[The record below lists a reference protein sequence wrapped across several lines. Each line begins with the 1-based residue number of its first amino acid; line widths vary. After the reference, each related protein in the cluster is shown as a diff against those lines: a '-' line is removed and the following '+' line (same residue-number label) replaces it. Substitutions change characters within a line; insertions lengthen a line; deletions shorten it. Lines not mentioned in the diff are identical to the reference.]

1 MDFNRNFP
9 WQRVNFCLLFCLS
22 VHDNEFSKFERMM
35 LQHTDPMFSQGFKN
49 EIFQIVRTILLGIG
63 EGVSDRNG
71 GRGSGGKK

>member
-49 EIFQIVRTILLGIG
+49 EILRSAGQFHYVLRLISVQLVTRLA
-63 EGVSDRNG
+63 NWN
-71 GRGSGGKK
+71 